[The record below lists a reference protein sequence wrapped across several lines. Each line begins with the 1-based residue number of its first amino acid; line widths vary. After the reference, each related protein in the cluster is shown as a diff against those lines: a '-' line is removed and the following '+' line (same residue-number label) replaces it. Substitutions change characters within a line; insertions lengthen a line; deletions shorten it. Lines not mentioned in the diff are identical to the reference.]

1 MAMKALAI
9 VMLLCTIA
17 DAEGGTTSLG
27 TASARGDMRVD
38 GYKVNGDAT
47 LFDGTVIET
56 GNASATLRLEKS
68 VEIQLSNSARG
79 TLYRDRL
86 VLQQGSSEWTGSG
99 SFPLEVNGLMVS
111 PVGTTSHGYVSLT
124 TANRVEVAAVTGE
137 LRVTNGNGLLLAGV
151 RPGHSVSFVA
161 SQVAE
166 VARAPGQG
174 PIPMT
179 LYGTLTKVDGRY
191 YLALPKPDLGVVY
204 ELKGGNLEKLVG
216 KQILVKGTATLS
228 KEAGGATAAHVIV
241 VASVSEI
248 LPLAA
253 PILGTVL
260 VVSSIAVGA
269 AAIGAGIFVAT
280 QSSTP
285 ASR

>member
-1 MAMKALAI
+1 MAAKVI
-9 VMLLCTIA
+9 TVGMLLCILA
-17 DAEGGTTSLG
+17 NAEAGTTVIG
-27 TASARGDMRVD
+27 TATARGSMRID
-38 GYKVNGDAT
+38 GHTVNGDAT

-56 GNASATLRLEKS
+56 DKASATLHLNKS
-68 VEIQLSNSARG
+68 VEIILSNSART

-86 VLQQGSSEWTGSG
+86 VLEQGSSEWTGSG
-99 SFPLEVNGLMVS
+99 SFSLEANGLMVTAS
-111 PVGTTSHGYVSLT
+111 DPLSRGIVSKRT
-124 TANRVEVAAVTGE
+124 PNTIDVAAVTGE
-137 LRVTNGNGLLLAGV
+137 LRVTNRHGLLLAGV
-151 RPGHSVSFVA
+151 RPGDTVSFAIPQVVA
-161 SQVAE
+161 QG
-166 VARAPGQG
+166 RAPGEG

-216 KQILVKGTATLS
+216 KQVLIKGTANLSATLAS
-228 KEAGGATAAHVIV
+228 TAAPQIIA
-241 VASVSEI
+241 VAAVSEI

-269 AAIGAGIFVAT
+269 AAIGAGIFVAA